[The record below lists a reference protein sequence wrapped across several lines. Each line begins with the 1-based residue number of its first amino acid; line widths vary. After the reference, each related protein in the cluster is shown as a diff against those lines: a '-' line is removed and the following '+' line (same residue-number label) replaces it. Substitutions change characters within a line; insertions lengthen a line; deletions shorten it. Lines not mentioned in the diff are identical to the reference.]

1 MIMKNKLKRVAI
13 IASGVIILLLLVT
26 QFTAAQVAPSTS
38 IPTTAMA
45 SSGQDLTD
53 PAELEAFLDAFFA
66 EKMEDLNIPGA
77 AFVMVKDGEVFLSKG
92 YGYADLENQTPVDP
106 ERTIFRTGSVSK
118 LFTWTAAMQQ
128 VEQGSIDLN
137 TDVNQYLKSFQ
148 LPATYPEPVTLAHLL
163 THTAGFED
171 RWIDQK
177 TFNEDEVM
185 QFGQFMAANIP
196 DRVIVPG
203 SVHSYSSYGTN
214 LAGYMVEQVS
224 GMSFAE
230 YIDENI
236 FQPLGMSRSTFRQP
250 VPESMASDLAVGY
263 WYRGDA
269 YEAAPFIYAQ
279 GAPAAGIS
287 TTATDMAAF
296 MIAHLQDGRYQTT
309 RILEEATSRQMQQQQ
324 FTHHPELPGMTY
336 GFKERY
342 INGQRVIGHGGDIH
356 TYASQMILLP
366 EQNEGFFV
374 VYNRFSDAFREDLI
388 SAFFARYYPPQT
400 EAMAPEAL
408 PMTQEELSRFAG
420 NYRWV
425 RYPRSTLGKL
435 IAFIPGPHNVSIQPN
450 DDSSLSVTFFG
461 SKTEWRY
468 VPVEPLVFKQVSGG
482 LQSIGG
488 LQIDLG
494 DTLVFRED
502 EGGRI
507 TYGFVPLQNSAFEKL
522 AWYEGPEAMLGS
534 FGVFLMIF
542 LTPFIFWPLG
552 RLVRRIRK
560 RSPAATVV
568 SKRTR
573 WLAGIVS
580 GLNFIFL
587 AGLLLTFG
595 EELVFGVSPIVLGLL
610 AVPIITSLL
619 TFVLL
624 VMVYPAWK
632 NGYWS
637 IMGRVH
643 YSLITLA
650 AVVFIIWANY
660 WNLLGFHF

>member
-1 MIMKNKLKRVAI
+1 M
-13 IASGVIILLLLVT
+13 LVVT
-26 QFTAAQVAPSTS
+26 LPAAAQLVPQT
-38 IPTTAMA
+38 PPPNTTTALA
-45 SSGQDLTD
+45 QRGPTD

-66 EKMEDLNIPGA
+66 EKMEDLHIPGV
-77 AFVMVKDGEVFLSKG
+77 AFVMVKDGEIFFSKG
-92 YGYADLENQTPVDP
+92 YGYADMENQIPIDP

-185 QFGQFMAANIP
+185 QFGQFMASNIP

-214 LAGYMVEQVS
+214 LAGYLVEQVS
-224 GMSFAE
+224 GMSFSE

-263 WYRGDA
+263 WYRGNA
-269 YEAAPFIYAQ
+269 YEAAPFIYAH
-279 GAPAAGIS
+279 AVPAAGIS

-309 RILEEATSRQMQQQQ
+309 RILEEATARQMHQQQ
-324 FTHHPELPGMTY
+324 FTHHPELPGITY

-356 TYASQMILLP
+356 TFASQMILLP
-366 EQNEGFFV
+366 EHNEGFFV

-400 EAMAPEAL
+400 EAAAPEVL
-408 PMTQEELSRFAG
+408 PMTQEELARFAG

-425 RYPRSTLGKL
+425 RHPRSTLGKL
-435 IAFIPGPHNVSIQPN
+435 IAFIPGPHNVSIQSN
-450 DDSSLSVTFFG
+450 DDSSLSVTFFASG
-461 SKTEWRY
+461 TEWRY
-468 VPVEPLVFKQVSGG
+468 VPVEPLVFKQISGG
-482 LQSIGG
+482 AQSIGG

-494 DTLVFRED
+494 DTLVFRDDED
-502 EGGRI
+502 GQI
-507 TYGFVPLQNSAFEKL
+507 TYGFITLQNSAFEKL

-534 FGVFLMIF
+534 FGVFLMVF
-542 LTPFIFWPLG
+542 LSPLILWPIVS
-552 RLVRRIRK
+552 LVQRIRK
-560 RSPAATVV
+560 RAPSATAA
-568 SKRTR
+568 SKWAR

-587 AGLLLTFG
+587 VGLLLTFG
-595 EELVFGVSPIVLGLL
+595 EELVFGVTPIVLGLL
-610 AVPIITSLL
+610 TVPIITSLL
-619 TFVLL
+619 TLAVL
-624 VMVYPAWK
+624 VMAFLVWK
-632 NGYWS
+632 DGYWS

-650 AVVFIIWANY
+650 ALVFILWANY
-660 WNLLGFHF
+660 WNLLGFRF

>member
-1 MIMKNKLKRVAI
+1 MRKLCY
-13 IASGVIILLLLVT
+13 SLILATLALLVLT
-26 QFTAAQVAPSTS
+26 LPAAAQLVRQTPPPNT
-38 IPTTAMA
+38 TTALTQR
-45 SSGQDLTD
+45 GPTD
-53 PAELEAFLDAFFA
+53 PAELESFLDDFFA
-66 EKMEDLNIPGA
+66 EKMEDLHIPGV
-77 AFVMVKDGEVFLSKG
+77 AFVMVKDGEIFFSKG
-92 YGYADLENQTPVDP
+92 YGYADLEKQIPVDP

-128 VEQGSIDLN
+128 VEQGLIDLN

-148 LPATYPEPVTLAHLL
+148 LPDTYPEPVTLAHLL

-185 QFGQFMAANIP
+185 QFGQFMASNIP

-214 LAGYMVEQVS
+214 LAGYLVEQVS
-224 GMSFAE
+224 GMSFSE

-250 VPESMASDLAVGY
+250 ISESMASDLAVGY
-263 WYRGDA
+263 WYKGNA

-279 GAPAAGIS
+279 GAPAAGLS
-287 TTATDMAAF
+287 TTVTDMAAF

-309 RILEEATSRQMQQQQ
+309 RILEEATAQQMQQQQ
-324 FTHHPELPGMTY
+324 FTHHPELPGIAY

-356 TYASQMILLP
+356 TFASQMILLP
-366 EQNEGFFV
+366 ENNEGFFV
-374 VYNRFSDAFREDLI
+374 VYNRFSDALREDLI
-388 SAFFARYYPPQT
+388 SAFFARYYPPRT

-408 PMTQEELSRFAG
+408 PMTQEELARFAG

-435 IAFIPGPHNVSIQPN
+435 IAFIPGPHNVAIQPN
-450 DDSSLSVTFFG
+450 DDSSLSVTFFASG
-461 SKTEWRY
+461 ADWRY
-468 VPVEPLVFKQVSGG
+468 VPVEPLVFKQVAGG
-482 LQSIGG
+482 PQSIGG

-502 EGGRI
+502 EDGRI
-507 TYGFVPLQNSAFEKL
+507 TYGFIALQNSAFEKL

-534 FGVFLMIF
+534 FGVFLMVF
-542 LTPFIFWPLG
+542 LSPLILWPIS

-560 RSPAATVV
+560 RSPTATVA
-568 SKRTR
+568 SMRTH

-587 AGLLLTFG
+587 VGLLLTFG
-595 EELVFGVSPIVLGLL
+595 EDLVFGVTPMVLGLL

-619 TFVLL
+619 TLVLL

-650 AVVFIIWANY
+650 AVVFIWWANY
-660 WNLLGFHF
+660 WNLLGFRF